1 MWMFDNNGTKIMV
14 ALALAIGLIA
24 CSTILGE
31 SISSMKK
38 GDRFVTVRGVSE
50 MEIKADL
57 AVWPIRVRVTA
68 NELAEANRS
77 ADEARKKVLV
87 FLSANGIKPE
97 AIASQNLRIE
107 DRQAKDYEQGRA
119 SFRYM
124 AEYTI
129 LVRSTEVDRI
139 RNVSQMT
146 DKLVAAGVVLA
157 SQGNWDRSSPQFI
170 FTQLNAIKPEMM
182 ASATQ
187 SAREVANQF
196 ATDSGSSIGSIR
208 RATQGLFTISD
219 RDRTSQ
225 GEGGD
230 GAAAGVSDINKKVR
244 VVVTVDYF
252 LTNG

>member
-1 MWMFDNNGTKIMV
+1 MLNFDERAIKIMA
-14 ALALAIGLIA
+14 ALALVIGLIGSA
-24 CSTILGE
+24 TILGDA
-31 SISSMKK
+31 ISNMKR

-50 MEIKADL
+50 KEVKADL
-57 AVWPIRVRVTA
+57 AVWPIRVRVTG
-68 NELAEANRS
+68 NELAEANRA
-77 ADEARKKVLV
+77 ADEARKKVLA

-97 AIASQNLRIE
+97 AVASQDLRVE
-107 DRQAKDYEQGRA
+107 DRQAKDYEPGKA
-119 SFRYM
+119 SFRYL

-129 LVRSTEVDRI
+129 LVRSTEVDKIKR
-139 RNVSQMT
+139 VSQMT

-170 FTQLNAIKPEMM
+170 YTQLNAIKPEMM

-187 SAREVANQF
+187 SALEVANQF
-196 ATDSGSSIGSIR
+196 ATDSGSSLGSIR

-230 GAAAGVSDINKKVR
+230 GGTAGMSDLNKKVR